1 MEIIKKISELQKIS
15 MDLRKQGKTIGLV
28 PTMGYFHEG
37 HLSLMKIAKEHSD
50 VVMTSLFVNPTQFA
64 PNEDFETYPRDLERD
79 RKLAEKA
86 GTDYLFNPEVGEMYP
101 PDFGLEVHV
110 KSVTEKFEGMVRPAH
125 FNGVA
130 TVVAKL
136 FNAAI
141 PDIAVFGQKD
151 YQQAL
156 VIKKLVS
163 DLNFGIKIIVAPIV
177 REDDGLA
184 MSSRNKYIPGELREK
199 ADIIYR
205 AMEEARAAIENG
217 ERQRKIINAIMHKE
231 LRSVPEIRIDY
242 ASSVDAEDLGEPA
255 EFRPGQRIVLLM
267 AVYLGKTRLIDNMVI
282 SIPK

>member
-1 MEIIKKISELQKIS
+1 MKIIKKISELQKIS
-15 MDLRKQGKTIGLV
+15 DEFRKEGKTVGLV

-37 HLSLMKIAKEHSD
+37 HLSLMKIAREHSD

-64 PNEDFETYPRDLERD
+64 PNEDFDAYPRDLDRD
-79 RKLAEKA
+79 RKLAEES
-86 GTDYLFNPEVGEMYP
+86 GTDFLFNPEVREMYP
-101 PDFGLEVHV
+101 NDFGLEMHV
-110 KSVTEKFEGMVRPAH
+110 KGVTEKFEGMMRPTH

-136 FNAAI
+136 FNAAV

-151 YQQAL
+151 YQQVL
-156 VIKKLVS
+156 VIKKMVS

-177 REDDGLA
+177 REEDGLA
-184 MSSRNKYIPGELREK
+184 MSSRNKYIPGDLREK

-205 AMEEARAAIENG
+205 AMEEARAAVEKG

-242 ASSVDAEDLGEPA
+242 ASSVDAGDLGEPL
-255 EFRPGQRIVLLM
+255 EFSPGQRIVLLV
-267 AVYLGKTRLIDNMVI
+267 AVYLGKTRLIDNTVI
-282 SIPK
+282 TIPK